1 MKLYKAILSV
11 ILSLLLIF
19 AVGCS
24 PSTAVPDGQ
33 NTDAENLKVHFIDV
47 GQGDAVFLEFPNGDT
62 MLIDAGEKEY
72 GTTVS
77 EYIKNLGYNTV
88 SYIIGTHPHSDH
100 IGGLAEIIRG
110 FNIGSVYLPK
120 ASSTTK
126 TFEDL
131 LDAIKDKG
139 LLINTAKAG
148 AVIIEKDNLKAEVL
162 SPVKDEYTDL
172 NDYSVVLKITYINN
186 SFLFT
191 GDAEA
196 GVEADIERNLSADV
210 LKVGH
215 HGSSTSSSKAF
226 LEKVSPKYAVISCGS
241 DNKYGHPHIE
251 VINRLKKLNVT
262 ILRTDIHGNIVLS
275 SDGNNIKATT
285 EAGEPVTQTESSQPQ
300 TQNYYVLNISSKKI
314 HYPYC
319 DAVAKIKPENSQNSY
334 EKIEELI
341 VQGYSPCGS
350 CKPE

>member
-11 ILSLLLIF
+11 IICLLLIF

-24 PSTAVPDGQ
+24 PSTVVPDGQ

-47 GQGDAVFLEFPNGDT
+47 GQGDAVFLEFPDGET

-72 GTTVS
+72 GSAVS

-100 IGGLAEIIRG
+100 IGGLAQIIRG
-110 FNIGSVYLPK
+110 FDIGSVYMPK

-131 LDAIKDKG
+131 LGAIKDKG

-148 AVIIEKDNLKAEVL
+148 VVIIDNDNLKAEVL

-196 GVEADIERNLSADV
+196 GVEADINDELSADV

-215 HGSSTSSSKAF
+215 HGSSTSSSMTF
-226 LEKVSPKYAVISCGS
+226 LKKVSPKYAVISCGS
-241 DNKYGHPHIE
+241 GNKYGHPHTE
-251 VINRLKKLNVT
+251 VINRFEKLNVT
-262 ILRTDIHGNIVLS
+262 ILRTDIHGNIVLT
-275 SDGNNIKATT
+275 SDGNIIKASTD
-285 EAGEPVTQTESSQPQ
+285 EAEPVTQTESSQPQ
-300 TQNYYVLNISSKKI
+300 TQNYYVLNISSRKI
-314 HYPYC
+314 HYPDC
-319 DAVAKIKPENSQNSY
+319 DAVAKIKPENSQSSY
-334 EKIEELI
+334 ENIEELI
-341 VQGYSPCGS
+341 AQGYSPCGS